1 MHAEYFC
8 DVMFMLAYHGRT
20 RSVVGLVVVGLMFC
34 YGEENLVSELQY
46 R

>member
-8 DVMFMLAYHGRT
+8 DVMFMLSYHGRT
-20 RSVVGLVVVGLMFC
+20 RSVIGVVGLLFC